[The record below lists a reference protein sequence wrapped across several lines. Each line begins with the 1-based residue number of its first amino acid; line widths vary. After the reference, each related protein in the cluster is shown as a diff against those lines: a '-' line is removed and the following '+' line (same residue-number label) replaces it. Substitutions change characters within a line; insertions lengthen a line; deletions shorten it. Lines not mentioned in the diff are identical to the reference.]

1 MKQQTFKTVD
11 DILKHYGWGGEIRF
25 VEVKKDEGN
34 ANRTDDIPTVS
45 EDSKGERDIKQQSAT
60 SVPEKLRKGS

>member
-34 ANRTDDIPTVS
+34 ADRTTNVS
-45 EDSKGERDIKQQSAT
+45 DAGEDRKGEGNAEQ
-60 SVPEKLRKGS
+60 